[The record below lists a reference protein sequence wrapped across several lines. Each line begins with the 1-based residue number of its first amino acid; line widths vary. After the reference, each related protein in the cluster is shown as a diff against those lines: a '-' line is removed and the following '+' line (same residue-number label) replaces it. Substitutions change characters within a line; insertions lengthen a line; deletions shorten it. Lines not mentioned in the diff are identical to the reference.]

1 MTYRIEGLDPAR
13 FADTGALIADGA
25 IRMTVDSA
33 GGYPCRVTLED
44 AEPGESVILLN
55 YISADVP
62 TPFRASHAIFV
73 REGATMAPRYEN
85 VAPPYLERRTLSL
98 RGFDRTGMMRK
109 ASVAAP
115 GEADTGIRGLLEDEE
130 IDYVDVHNAA
140 WGCFLARATR
150 SGDA

>member
-13 FADTGALIADGA
+13 FADPEALIAEGA
-25 IRMTVDSA
+25 IRMTVDGA

-55 YISADVP
+55 YISADVQ

-73 REGATMAPRYEN
+73 REGATTAPRYED

-98 RGFDRTGMMRK
+98 RGFDRAGMMRR
-109 ASVAAP
+109 ASVTAP

-130 IDYVDVHNAA
+130 IDYVDVHNA
-140 WGCFLARATR
+140 
-150 SGDA
+150 

>member
-13 FADTGALIADGA
+13 FADPEALLAEGA
-25 IRMTVDSA
+25 IRMTADSA

-44 AEPGESVILLN
+44 AAPGESVLLLN
-55 YISADVP
+55 YIHADVE

-73 REGATMAPRYEN
+73 REGATMAPRYDDM
-85 VAPPYLERRTLSL
+85 APPYLERRTVSL
-98 RGFDRTGMMRK
+98 RGFDRAGMIRK

-115 GEADTGIRGLLEDEE
+115 GGADAGIRGLLEDEE

-140 WGCFLARATR
+140 WGCFLARAKR
-150 SGDA
+150 GGHA

>member
-13 FADTGALIADGA
+13 FADPEALIAKGA

-55 YISADVP
+55 YISADVRR
-62 TPFRASHAIFV
+62 PFRASHAIFV
-73 REGATMAPRYEN
+73 REGATKAPRYDDE
-85 VAPPYLERRTLSL
+85 VPLYLDKRTLSL
-98 RGFDRTGMMRK
+98 RAFDGAGMLRA

-115 GEADTGIRGLLEDEE
+115 GGADAGIRGLLEDGE

-140 WGCFLARATR
+140 WGCFLARAER